1 LVRWRGSV
9 RTDQNEEPTF
19 FDDLTV
25 MKKSL
30 QFRRTQNYNESD
42 ELKLMIVDGLLS
54 PMNQTARRNF
64 FINDIEPQ
72 LRKKK
77 RELLQPTRYK

>member
-1 LVRWRGSV
+1 
-9 RTDQNEEPTF
+9 
-19 FDDLTV
+19 